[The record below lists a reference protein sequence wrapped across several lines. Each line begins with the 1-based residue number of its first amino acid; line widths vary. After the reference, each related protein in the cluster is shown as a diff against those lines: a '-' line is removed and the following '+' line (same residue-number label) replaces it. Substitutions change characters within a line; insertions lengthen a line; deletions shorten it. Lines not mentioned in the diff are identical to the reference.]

1 MHEALP
7 FARKNTATFLAGSC
21 RRSILFPIFLAEVY
35 FLKSQKDYFLREKQS
50 LQPQF
55 PASLED
61 FIEASETFPVAISSI
76 QAQLLTGCSRRDSEK
91 TQIGRASC
99 RERVKIKVVVET

>member
-61 FIEASETFPVAISSI
+61 FIEASETFPLAISSI
-76 QAQLLTGCSRRDSEK
+76 QAQLLTGLLKARFRKNPRGGSRGVMTRSFS
-91 TQIGRASC
+91 GR
-99 RERVKIKVVVET
+99 